1 MSGPWPR
8 TTKGARG
15 RNRAAWA
22 NASAKQLDLA
32 SNGACV
38 TAVWDEYRAADKRRA
53 VDASTSCDGGKAW
66 TKPETLSSPD
76 VDASYPVAAATRRG
90 VLVAWTEKPPGG
102 AVAWKSRLLP
112 ATTNNAS
119 R

>member
-1 MSGPWPR
+1 M
-8 TTKGARG
+8 
-15 RNRAAWA
+15 
-22 NASAKQLDLA
+22 
-32 SNGACV
+32 
-38 TAVWDEYRAADKRRA
+38 WDEYRAGDKRRA

-76 VDASYPVAAATRRG
+76 VDASYPVAVATRRG

-102 AVAWKSRLLP
+102 AVVWKSRLLP
-112 ATTNNAS
+112 ATTTSAS